1 MQRATTIESTNR
13 WPSEREVQRAQAS
26 REELV
31 ERLTWAIRDD
41 GTTEPLP
48 ELRLR
53 RASAPTGLGHGVS
66 FPSFCVIAQG
76 SKELLLGDSLYRYNP
91 TQYLISTAAL
101 PIASRV
107 TEASPERPYLGI
119 VLKLDP
125 TLIGSVLVEAG
136 RRAPRNYTS
145 MTAIDVSPLDTSLLD
160 AVVRLVRLLDSP
172 TEVRFFAPLVMREIV
187 YRLMLGAQGSRLHQI
202 AALGGATH
210 RIAEAIERLQND
222 FDQSLR
228 IEDLAQ
234 ELGMSISGFHHHFRA
249 LTAMSPLQFQKQ
261 LRLQEARRLML
272 GEGLDAAS
280 AGYRVGYGNPS
291 HFTREYKR
299 LFGDPPMRDV
309 ERLREGSGER
319 MAGQGMV

>member
-107 TEASPERPYLGI
+107 VEASPERPYLGI

-172 TEVRFFAPLVMREIV
+172 TEVRFFAPLVIREIV

-210 RIAEAIERLQND
+210 RIAEAIERLRND
-222 FDQSLR
+222 FDQPLR

-234 ELGMSISGFHHHFRA
+234 AVGMSASGFHHHFRA

-272 GEGLDAAS
+272 GEGLDATS

-309 ERLREGSGER
+309 ERLREGDRASV
-319 MAGQGMV
+319 GQATL

>member
-125 TLIGSVLVEAG
+125 TLIGSVLVEQ
-136 RRAPRNYTS
+136 
-145 MTAIDVSPLDTSLLD
+145 D
-160 AVVRLVRLLDSP
+160 
-172 TEVRFFAPLVMREIV
+172 F
-187 YRLMLGAQGSRLHQI
+187 I
-202 AALGGATH
+202 AAHSWLHRYRCQAGASW
-210 RIAEAIERLQND
+210 AILS
-222 FDQSLR
+222 F
-228 IEDLAQ
+228 
-234 ELGMSISGFHHHFRA
+234 
-249 LTAMSPLQFQKQ
+249 
-261 LRLQEARRLML
+261 
-272 GEGLDAAS
+272 
-280 AGYRVGYGNPS
+280 
-291 HFTREYKR
+291 
-299 LFGDPPMRDV
+299 
-309 ERLREGSGER
+309 
-319 MAGQGMV
+319 